1 MPDDMLHNPNTI
13 PAKAD
18 FAVHSDGSLDLA
30 NFVGEILPSTDPVL
44 VSLGGSL
51 KEYQKLRRDDQVA
64 ALMQQRQDKLVEA
77 EWEVVPGGED
87 RRDIEAADW
96 LRLCLNGLQFDQV
109 CRKMHGTIL
118 YGYGVAECLWARDGA
133 RVILAD
139 IRVRAPWRFGF
150 GKDGLLKLKVQ
161 TEYRPMPP
169 RKFWLTAWG
178 AEDDDSPYGTGLGHM
193 LWWPVFL
200 KRNGARFWAAYL
212 DRFGVPTTKATYEQ
226 GESDA
231 ENDKRKRAALEA
243 ALALRSEGAVAMP
256 QGFDI
261 ALVESTSKGSGDFR
275 DFLSYWDDA
284 IAKVILSQP
293 GTSRIG
299 QYSGTAEVHSG
310 ISASVVKAD
319 ADLLCQSFNAGPA
332 TWLTEWNFPGARPPQ
347 VWRKVEDNA
356 RLKAQAERDKGIADL
371 GLELTDDEVQRRYGD
386 AWQRRSVA
394 SFQPGQP
401 GADVADRG
409 VEYAEPPRAEGEQY
423 SDMLA
428 QQTAALTDAPQS
440 AMIDAIRE
448 ELDKTIAQGGS
459 LADFAER
466 VLALNI
472 PGGPNGLDGLADIFS
487 GALLAAHLAGRGGE

>member
-1 MPDDMLHNPNTI
+1 MPDDILHNPNTI

-18 FAVHSDGSLDLA
+18 FAVHADGSLDLA
-30 NFVGEILPSTDPVL
+30 NFVGEILPSSDPVL

-96 LRLCLNGLQFDQV
+96 LRQCLNGLQFDQV
-109 CRKMHGTIL
+109 CRKMHGSIL

-139 IRVRAPWRFGF
+139 IRVRAPWRFGYAR
-150 GKDGLLKLKVQ
+150 DGQLKLKVQ
-161 TEYRPMPP
+161 TEYRIMPP
-169 RKFWLTAWG
+169 RKFWLITWG

-212 DRFGVPTTKATYEQ
+212 DRFGVPTTKTTYEQ

-256 QGFDI
+256 QGFDL
-261 ALVESTSKGSGDFR
+261 ALVESTSKGSGDFK

-299 QYSGTAEVHSG
+299 QYSGTAQVHNS
-310 ISASVVKAD
+310 ILASVVKAD
-319 ADLLCQSFNAGPA
+319 SDLLCQSFNAGPA
-332 TWLTEWNFPGARPPQ
+332 AWLTDWNFPGAHPPQ
-347 VWRKVEDNA
+347 VWRKVEDSEK
-356 RLKAQAERDKGIADL
+356 LKAQAERDKGIAEL
-371 GLELTDDEVQRRYGD
+371 GLELTDEEVQRRYGD
-386 AWQRRSVA
+386 AWQRSSRPVLTVPA
-394 SFQPGQP
+394 GQ
-401 GADVADRG
+401 GADF
-409 VEYAEPPRAEGEQY
+409 AETARAAEDEPY

-448 ELDKTIAQGGS
+448 ELDKTIARGGS

-472 PGGPNGLDGLADIFS
+472 PGGPRELDAIADIVS
-487 GALLAAHLAGRGGE
+487 GALLAAHLAGRAGE